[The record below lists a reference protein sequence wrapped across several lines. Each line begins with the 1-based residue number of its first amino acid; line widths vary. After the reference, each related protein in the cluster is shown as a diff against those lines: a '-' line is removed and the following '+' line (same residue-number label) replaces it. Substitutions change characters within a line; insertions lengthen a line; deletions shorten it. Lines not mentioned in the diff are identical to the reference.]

1 MDKPNCWKGMDTIM
15 KDAKESSIDSTCW
28 YVERWMDEDL
38 ENALLAIN
46 VSPTKDNIRL
56 LREECKHLFDDKSE
70 RNEMIRQMAESLFE
84 K

>member
-1 MDKPNCWKGMDTIM
+1 MDIIM
-15 KDAKESSIDSTCW
+15 KDGKESAIDAACW

-70 RNEMIRQMAESLFE
+70 RNEMLRMMAESLFG